1 MTRLQRGRAIL
12 IALAL
17 ALVALALTARCE
29 APGASEV
36 PERGQAPLKSPEAVS
51 AAHRLPDDVF
61 RRCAVKALRGD
72 YGPLAEWQRKGYRHG
87 LEQGAQQVR
96 CWVTTYYPEEGFPR
110 GATTASGHGC
120 SERVAAANRLP
131 RHSWIWTPETGLR
144 QVLDRGARS
153 NDAVA
158 QRRYGADLWVDIW
171 EPRRAATFGDDN
183 AGARTVWCIG
193 G

>member
-1 MTRLQRGRAIL
+1 MIRRRQATL
-12 IALAL
+12 IVLTIT
-17 ALVALALTARCE
+17 LVALTFTARCE
-29 APGASEV
+29 APGASAAS
-36 PERGQAPLKSPEAVS
+36 ERGQAPPQSSEAVS
-51 AAHRLPDDVF
+51 AAHSLPTDAF

-144 QVLDRGARS
+144 QILDTGARS
-153 NDAVA
+153 NDARA
-158 QRRYGADLWVDIW
+158 QRLGASLWVDLW
-171 EPRRAATFGDDN
+171 EPRRGLLFGDDN
-183 AGARTVWCIG
+183 AGVRTVWVIERRG
-193 G
+193 